1 MLEFVSTAYTKRQM
15 PFPPTIQRI
24 AVLLRLPLLAVIAF
38 VFSVAVGCGVS
49 QRQTPG
55 PESLAATAQFAHAV
69 SQYSPSGEL
78 APGSANFRLFAT
90 IFDRVRD
97 NYVDDVDDA
106 TLLTVAAQGMRDAYP
121 DPNNANGD
129 QLVKAAIR
137 GMLGSLDDYSSYL
150 DAGNYTAMRNLT
162 NGQFSGIGIQ
172 IAKDDAFIKVIS
184 PIDDTPAAKAG
195 LQPGDR
201 VTHADGHSLA
211 GLSLRD
217 VVLQL
222 RGPVDS
228 PVVLTIVRDSAA
240 PFDVRIV
247 RAVVQIKAVQWKL
260 DGAIGQIRIKTFS
273 SRTTEEFLRAVAGI
287 RAQAGAAGVA
297 GYVVDLR
304 NNPGGLFNQAVTV
317 SDALLNDGEIVSTR
331 GRLNRQSFTAVDG
344 DITEG
349 APIVVLINEG
359 SASASEILA
368 GALRDHHRAQVV
380 GTRSFGKGTVQTVL
394 PLGDGEALKLTT
406 ARYYTP
412 SGATVD
418 GGIEPDM
425 TRAQDKDRP
434 GDEQMEAAYAI
445 LGVARP

>member
-1 MLEFVSTAYTKRQM
+1 VVS
-15 PFPPTIQRI
+15 
-24 AVLLRLPLLAVIAF
+24 AV
-38 VFSVAVGCGVS
+38 VGCAVAR
-49 QRQTPG
+49 RQAPG

-69 SQYSPSGEL
+69 SKYSPADKL
-78 APGSANFRLFAT
+78 APDSANYRLFAK

-97 NYVDDVDDA
+97 YYVDDVDDA
-106 TLLTVAAQGMRDAYP
+106 KLLTVAAQGMREAYP
-121 DPNNANGD
+121 DPDSANGD

-137 GMLGSLDDYSSYL
+137 RMLGSLDDYSSYL
-150 DAGNYTAMRNLT
+150 DAGHYTAMRNQT
-162 NGQFSGIGIQ
+162 KGQFSGIGIQ
-172 IAKDDAFIKVIS
+172 IAKDDEFIKVIS

-201 VTHADGHSLA
+201 VTHADGQSLA

-222 RGPVDS
+222 RGRVGS
-228 PVVLTIVRDSAA
+228 PVVLTIVRNSAA

-247 RAVVQIKAVQWKL
+247 RAVVHIKAVQWKL
-260 DGAIGQIRIKTFS
+260 DGAIGKIRIKTFS
-273 SRTTEEFLRAVAGI
+273 SRTTHDFLRAVADI
-287 RAQAGAAGVA
+287 KAQAGVEGIA

-304 NNPGGLFNQAVTV
+304 NNPGGLFDQAVTV
-317 SDALLNDGEIVSTR
+317 SDAILNEGEIVSTR
-331 GRLNRQSFTAVDG
+331 GRLNHQSFAAIDG

-368 GALRDHHRAQVV
+368 GALRDHHRAQIV
-380 GTRSFGKGTVQTVL
+380 GTRSFGKGTVQTVI
-394 PLGDGEALKLTT
+394 PLGDGAALKLTT

-418 GGIEPDM
+418 GGIEPDII
-425 TRAQDKDRP
+425 RALDKDRP
-434 GDEQMEAAYAI
+434 GDEQMEEAYAI